1 MTRIQN
7 NITRITNKCYF
18 NSYKI
23 IFLHVNSHSHTEEV
37 NVQYVSAWDIVTLF
51 IWFWSEVLFAI
62 FHFSWI
68 ALSSPPTGMGS
79 GGSAGKEAGPL
90 KALLRQQTQSALEQ
104 RVRQRQYIH
113 MYLYIHDHKSWWLWE
128 LCFSNL
134 SLSHL
139 DSRGFHHPLKHLL
152 GQGYVWKKACRMF
165 LVVESFVYL
174 VSHSPPCLR
183 TLYWKTC
190 ISSTVLLT
198 SLSNQW
204 HISIVTI
211 GLGVM
216 WLCTHLHGECS
227 RTSDRC

>member
-1 MTRIQN
+1 MRYC
-7 NITRITNKCYF
+7 NIVF
-18 NSYKI
+18 G
-23 IFLHVNSHSHTEEV
+23 FEV
-37 NVQYVSAWDIVTLF
+37 KYC
-51 IWFWSEVLFAI
+51 I
-62 FHFSWI
+62 FHFPWI

-104 RVRQRQYIH
+104 RVRQRQCIH
-113 MYLYIHDHKSWWLWE
+113 MYLYIHDHKRLVIMRIMFLQSFA
-128 LCFSNL
+128 FSL
-134 SLSHL
+134 
-139 DSRGFHHPLKHLL
+139 GF
-152 GQGYVWKKACRMF
+152 QGVSSSSEAFVRTGVCLERACRMF
-165 LVVESFVYL
+165 LVVESLVYL
-174 VSHSPPCLR
+174 ISHTLPCLR
-183 TLYWKTC
+183 TLNWKTC

-216 WLCTHLHGECS
+216 WLCIHLHWECS

>member
-113 MYLYIHDHKSWWLWE
+113 MYLYIHDHKSWWFMRIMFLQS
-128 LCFSNL
+128 FAL
-134 SLSHL
+134 SLGFQGVSSSSEAFVRTGVCLEEGMPNVSGCRIFRLSCFPFSSLFENFVLEDLHL
-139 DSRGFHHPLKHLL
+139 FYCPIDIIIKPMAH
-152 GQGYVWKKACRMF
+152 
-165 LVVESFVYL
+165 
-174 VSHSPPCLR
+174 
-183 TLYWKTC
+183 
-190 ISSTVLLT
+190 
-198 SLSNQW
+198 
-204 HISIVTI
+204 
-211 GLGVM
+211 
-216 WLCTHLHGECS
+216 
-227 RTSDRC
+227 